1 MEKLLRKIEKFIPK
15 KVYKLLQPIYHYI
28 LMLTGIIIYKFPG
41 HSIHIIGITG
51 TKGKSTTTEYV
62 NAVLEAAGYSTAIL
76 STIRFKIGETSKEN
90 KYKMTMPGRF
100 FVSKFIHD
108 AQKAGCQYAIIEMT
122 SEGARFYRHR
132 GIPIDTLIFTNL
144 TPEHIDSHGSF
155 ENYLKAKLSIARAV
169 ERSSKG
175 YKRIIV
181 NKDDAHADNF
191 LVYNVHEK
199 IGYRLHDWDT
209 KYKHINIKLPGE
221 FNKMNALAAITL
233 GESLHITESAIKKGI
248 ESVDVVRG
256 RCEEIKYSDAVN
268 GANESVIA
276 VIDYAHTP
284 DSLEKMYQL
293 YTQKGKVIA
302 VLGGTG
308 GGRDTG
314 KRKVMGALASKYAEK
329 VFVTDEDPYDE
340 DPIAIMNEV
349 ATGVEKSK
357 VEIIPSRR
365 EAIHKAIETSLLLQ
379 KEIETKVAQK
389 NNNSNETKSKYINK
403 IYILI
408 TGKGTDP
415 YIMRAHGEREIW
427 DDAMVVREEIEKIK
441 TSI

>member
-1 MEKLLRKIEKFIPK
+1 MNMEKLLRKIEKIVPRK
-15 KVYKLLQPIYHYI
+15 LYKLIQPVYHYI
-28 LMLTGIIIYKFPG
+28 LMICGIIIYKFPG

-76 STIRFKIGETSKEN
+76 STIRFKIADNNKEN

-181 NKDDAHADNF
+181 NKDDTHADNF

-199 IGYRLHDWDT
+199 MGYRLHDWDT
-209 KYKHINIKLPGE
+209 KYKHINIKLPGD
-221 FNKMNALAAITL
+221 FNKMNALAAITF
-233 GESLHITESAIKKGI
+233 GESLGIYDDIIKKGI
-248 ESVDVVRG
+248 ESVEIVRG
-256 RCEEIKYSDAVN
+256 RCEEIKYNDN
-268 GANESVIA
+268 LIA

-284 DSLEKMYQL
+284 DSLEKMYKL
-293 YTQKGKVIA
+293 YSNKGKIIS

-308 GGRDTG
+308 GGRDKS
-314 KRKVMGALASKYAEK
+314 KRKIMGALASQYAQK

-340 DPIAIMNEV
+340 DPLSIINDV
-349 ATGVEKSK
+349 AEGVEKSK
-357 VEIIPSRR
+357 LEIIFSRR
-365 EAIHKAIETSLLLQ
+365 EAINKAMRSAILLQ
-379 KEIETKVAQK
+379 KEDEYK
-389 NNNSNETKSKYINK
+389 NCNQNIF
-403 IYILI
+403 YILI

-415 YIMRAHGEREIW
+415 YIMRANTEREPW
-427 DDAMVVREEIEKIK
+427 DDARVTREEIEKLK
-441 TSI
+441 NNLK

>member
-1 MEKLLRKIEKFIPK
+1 MEKLLRKIEKIIPK
-15 KVYKLLQPIYHYI
+15 KLYKLVQPIYHYI
-28 LMLTGIIIYKFPG
+28 LMICGIIIYKFPG

-62 NAVLEAAGYSTAIL
+62 NAVLESAGYKTAIL
-76 STIRFKIGETSKEN
+76 STIRFKIDDVNKEN

-100 FVSKFIHD
+100 FVSKFVHD

-144 TPEHIDSHGSF
+144 SPEHIDSHGSF

-175 YKRIIV
+175 YKRIVV
-181 NKDDAHADNF
+181 NKDDSHADNF

-199 IGYRLHDWDT
+199 MGYRLHDWDA
-209 KYKHINIKLPGE
+209 KYKHINIKLPGD

-233 GESLHITESAIKKGI
+233 AESLHIEESIIKKGI
-248 ESVDVVRG
+248 ESIEIVRG
-256 RCEEIKYSDAVN
+256 RCEEIKYNDSI
-268 GANESVIA
+268 IA

-293 YTQKGKVIA
+293 YSSKAKIIA

-308 GGRDTG
+308 GGRDKS
-314 KRKVMGALASKYAEK
+314 KRKIMGALANKYSEK

-340 DPIAIMNEV
+340 DPTEIMNDV
-349 ATGVEKSK
+349 AEGVEKSK
-357 VEIIPSRR
+357 LEIIVSRR
-365 EAIHKAIETSLLLQ
+365 KAIQEAIVNAIKLNT
-379 KEIETKVAQK
+379 
-389 NNNSNETKSKYINK
+389 K

-415 YIMRAHGEREIW
+415 YIMRVNGLKEIW
-427 DDAMVVREEIEKIK
+427 DDARVTREEIEKLK
-441 TSI
+441 NNLK

>member
-1 MEKLLRKIEKFIPK
+1 MEKLLRKIEKFIPR

-28 LMLTGIIIYKFPG
+28 LSIIGIIIYKFPG

-62 NAVLEAAGYSTAIL
+62 NAVLEAAGYKTAIL
-76 STIRFKIGETSKEN
+76 STIRFKIADDNKEN

-108 AQKAGCQYAIIEMT
+108 AQKVGCEYAIIEMT

-144 TPEHIDSHGSF
+144 SPEHIDSHGSF
-155 ENYLKAKLSIARAV
+155 ENYLKAKLSIAKAV

-199 IGYRLHDWDT
+199 MGYRLHDWDT

-221 FNKMNALAAITL
+221 FNKMNALAAITF
-233 GESLHITESAIKKGI
+233 GESLGINDDIIKRGI
-248 ESVDVVRG
+248 ESVEVVRG
-256 RCEEIKYSDAVN
+256 RCEEIKYSDGV
-268 GANESVIA
+268 NESVIA

-293 YTQKGKVIA
+293 YIQKGKVIA

-314 KRKVMGALASKYAEK
+314 KRKVMGALASQYAEK

-340 DPIAIMNEV
+340 DPIAIMSEV

-357 VEIIPSRR
+357 LEIIFSRR
-365 EAIHKAIETSLLLQ
+365 EAIHRAIETSLLLQ
-379 KEIETKVAQK
+379 KE
-389 NNNSNETKSKYINK
+389 SKYKTEKETINK

-415 YIMRAHGEREIW
+415 YIMRANGEREIW

>member
-1 MEKLLRKIEKFIPK
+1 MDKILRKIEKIIPK
-15 KVYKLLQPIYHYI
+15 YIYRTLQPIYHYI
-28 LMLTGIIIYKFPG
+28 LMLIGTIIYKLPG
-41 HSIHIIGITG
+41 RHIHIIGITG

-62 NAVLEAAGYSTAIL
+62 NSLLEAAGYKTAIL
-76 STIRFKIGETSKEN
+76 STIRFKIGDNNKEN

-100 FVSKFIHD
+100 FVSRFVHD
-108 AQKAGCQYAIIEMT
+108 AELARCDFAIIEMT

-132 GIPIDTLIFTNL
+132 GIPMDTLIFTNL
-144 TPEHIDSHGSF
+144 SPEHIDSHGSF
-155 ENYLKAKLSIARAV
+155 ENYLQAKLSMARAV
-169 ERSSKG
+169 ERSKKG

-199 IGYRLHDWDT
+199 TGYRLHDWDT
-209 KYKHINIKLPGE
+209 KYKHIDIKLPGE

-233 GESLHITESAIKKGI
+233 GESLHIDNDKIKIGI
-248 ESVDVVRG
+248 ENVKMVRG
-256 RCEEIKYSDAVN
+256 RCEEIKYND
-268 GANESVIA
+268 GLNENVIA

-293 YTQKGKVIA
+293 YSTKGKIIA

-308 GGRDTG
+308 GGRDKA
-314 KRKVMGALASKYAEK
+314 KRSVMGALASQYSER

-340 DPIAIMNEV
+340 DPLAIMNDV
-349 ATGVEKSK
+349 ASGVEENKLK
-357 VEIIPSRR
+357 IIFSRRDAIR
-365 EAIHKAIETSLLLQ
+365 EAILAAIILQ
-379 KEIETKVAQK
+379 KENESQK
-389 NNNSNETKSKYINK
+389 EAESDNNQNIKSK

-415 YIMRAHGEREIW
+415 YIMRANGEREVW
-427 DDAMVVREEIEKIK
+427 DDARVAREEINIIK
-441 TSI
+441 TEK

>member
-1 MEKLLRKIEKFIPK
+1 MTLEKILRKIERLIPRNI
-15 KVYKLLQPIYHYI
+15 YKSLQPIYHFV
-28 LMLTGIIIYKFPG
+28 LMAVGIIIYKFPG

-62 NAVLEAAGYSTAIL
+62 NAVLEAAGYKTAIL
-76 STIRFKIGETSKEN
+76 STIRFKIADDNKEN

-108 AQKAGCQYAIIEMT
+108 AQKVGCEYAIIEMT

-144 TPEHIDSHGSF
+144 SPEHIDSHGSF
-155 ENYLKAKLSIARAV
+155 ENYLKAKLSIAKAV

-199 IGYRLHDWDT
+199 MGYRLHDWDT

-233 GESLHITESAIKKGI
+233 GESLHITEDAIKRGI
-248 ESVDVVRG
+248 ESVEIVRG
-256 RCEEIKYSDAVN
+256 RCEEIKY
-268 GANESVIA
+268 NENVIA

-314 KRKVMGALASKYAEK
+314 KRKVMGALASQYAQQ
-329 VFVTDEDPYDE
+329 VFVTDEDPNDE
-340 DPIAIMNEV
+340 DPIAIMNDV
-349 ATGVEKSK
+349 ASGAREEIKKDNINNK
-357 VEIIPSRR
+357 VEIIESRR
-365 EAIHKAIETSLLLQ
+365 EAINKAISTALTLQ
-379 KEIETKVAQK
+379 EG
-389 NNNSNETKSKYINK
+389 NY
-403 IYILI
+403 YILI

-415 YIMRAHGEREIW
+415 YIMRARGEKEIW
-427 DDAMVVREEIEKIK
+427 DDARVTREEIEKIK
-441 TSI
+441 LD